1 MIEHRV
7 SAEWKDP
14 RDESDDS
21 LLIRRARENFSW
33 VSTYS
38 ADRFGLSAV
47 ANYVGDRKDSTGKTM
62 DAYTL
67 LDISA
72 NYKITEALTL
82 GARVGNLFDKEY
94 QTAHSSGGKYYVGEG
109 RNWFATVNYRF

>member
-1 MIEHRV
+1 
-7 SAEWKDP
+7 
-14 RDESDDS
+14 
-21 LLIRRARENFSW
+21 
-33 VSTYS
+33 
-38 ADRFGLSAV
+38 
-47 ANYVGDRKDSTGKTM
+47 M

-72 NYKITEALTL
+72 NYKMTEALTL